1 MYFGIHHQEF
11 GINLAEQPGETSA
24 MKIDYVPDMKKY
36 APNADEK
43 AIKAIIKHLGIA
55 LHGTDSSGVAC
66 SSKSECDTVREQ
78 WLKKKLKLTQ
88 PDAELD
94 KAIVDV
100 CTAMKTEKHKH
111 RVVFYYL
118 LADKFGKVASL

>member
-1 MYFGIHHQEF
+1 
-11 GINLAEQPGETSA
+11 

-36 APNADEK
+36 APNADDK

-55 LHGTDSSGVAC
+55 LQGTDSSGVAC
-66 SSKSECDTVREQ
+66 SSKSECDTVRES

-100 CTAMKTEKHKH
+100 CAVMKTEQHKH

-118 LADKFGKVASL
+118 LADKFGKITSL

>member
-1 MYFGIHHQEF
+1 
-11 GINLAEQPGETSA
+11 
-24 MKIDYVPDMKKY
+24 MKIDYVPDLKKY

-55 LHGTDSSGVAC
+55 LQSADSSGVAC
-66 SSKSECDTVREQ
+66 SSKSECETVREQ

-94 KAIVDV
+94 KSIADV
-100 CTAMKTEKHKH
+100 CTVMKAEQHKH

-118 LADKFGKVASL
+118 LADKFGKIASL